1 MEELIDPTERRI
13 LGVLIEKQMTV
24 PDTYPMTLNG
34 ITVGASQ
41 KNNRDPYRAF
51 HEWEIEGALR
61 SLIERGLVSY
71 SDHHMGGRT
80 RRYAHRLDEKLG
92 IEKEALAVLAELLLR
107 GPQQPGELRTR
118 ADRMTAIPTQEQL
131 GAILDKMAAMSPPLV
146 VKHIRRSGERAERW
160 SQTLATDDA
169 HLGITATSLPAFNPT
184 PNPLAS
190 IPRDANP
197 QAVPPAEGSVTIQA
211 APPPASNVAALE
223 ARVAALEAEVAAL
236 KARLDATSATASAV
250 DPYLTKSEG

>member
-1 MEELIDPTERRI
+1 
-13 LGVLIEKQMTV
+13 MTV

-34 ITVGASQ
+34 LTVGASQ

-92 IEKEALAVLAELLLR
+92 LDKDAVAVLGELLLR

-118 ADRMTAIPTQEQL
+118 ADRMTAIPTQEHL
-131 GAILDKMAAMSPPLV
+131 GAVLDRMAAPCSPPLV

-160 SQTLATDDA
+160 SQTLATDNDY
-169 HLGITATSLPAFNPT
+169 LGITSTSLPAFNPT

-190 IPRDANP
+190 IPRDAHP
-197 QAVPPAEGSVTIQA
+197 QAVPPAEGSVTIAA
-211 APPPASNVAALE
+211 APSASTTVAALE
-223 ARVAALEAEVAAL
+223 ARVVALEAEVAAW
-236 KARLDATSATASAV
+236 KACLDGLAPTPALASNDAMITRSG
-250 DPYLTKSEG
+250 D